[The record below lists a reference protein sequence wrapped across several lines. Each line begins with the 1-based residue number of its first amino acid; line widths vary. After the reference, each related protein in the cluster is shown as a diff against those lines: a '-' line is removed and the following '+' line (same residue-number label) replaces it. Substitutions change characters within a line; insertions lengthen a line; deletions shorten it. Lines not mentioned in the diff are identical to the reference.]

1 MDWYVQQ
8 IKHEKT
14 DMASEILIIQFIVLV
29 WFVLSFMY
37 VLLRCNGSEKIYVMT
52 PTHCLGKELLKTSE
66 EYVWIW

>member
-1 MDWYVQQ
+1 
-8 IKHEKT
+8 
-14 DMASEILIIQFIVLV
+14 MASEILIIQFIVLV

-66 EYVWIW
+66 EYV